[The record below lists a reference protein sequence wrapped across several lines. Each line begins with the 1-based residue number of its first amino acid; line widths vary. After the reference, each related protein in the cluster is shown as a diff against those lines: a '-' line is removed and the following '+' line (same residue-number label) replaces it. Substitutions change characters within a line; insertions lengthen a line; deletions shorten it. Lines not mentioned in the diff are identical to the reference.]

1 MKSLASLNSGLGNI
15 TYVLECRVQFL
26 SEKQTKLYEW
36 YYWGVSQLK
45 IVLDAKN
52 GLQDRALPVLER
64 RGA

>member
-1 MKSLASLNSGLGNI
+1 MRPSASNSKLKI
-15 TYVLECRVQFL
+15 SVYALEYSVQFL